1 MNRALIIPAGFCL
14 IAFAALLATV
24 GPYGRA
30 STAAATKPAAIHRL
44 ADRSSTPITEAGAA
58 FEVPNASGARPL
70 SDSEARKLVST
81 LADEYLR
88 PWRQWEAS
96 PQRWYSRAAPRPI
109 PTMHTEIAMAP
120 VTKGQSNSFLL
131 GTIAVIT
138 GAQSQPVPCIVDRM
152 TKRTWMSVDGKW
164 LTEDE
169 WLKKAPVPGRL
180 HSQAEVN

>member
-1 MNRALIIPAGFCL
+1 MNRALILPAGFCL

-30 STAAATKPAAIHRL
+30 STAAATKPGAVHRL
-44 ADRSSTPITEAGAA
+44 ADRGSTPITQAGAA
-58 FEVPNASGARPL
+58 FDVPNASDTRPL

-88 PWRQWEAS
+88 PWRQWETS
-96 PQRWYSRAAPRPI
+96 PHRMYSRAGPRLI
-109 PTMHTEIAMAP
+109 PTMHVEIVMAP
-120 VTKGQSNSFLL
+120 VTKGQGNGFLL

-138 GAQSQPVPCIVDRM
+138 GARSQPVPCVVDRT
-152 TKRTWMSVDGKW
+152 TKRVWMSVDGQW

-169 WLKKAPVPGRL
+169 WLKKAPVP
-180 HSQAEVN
+180 